1 MHISILAGIPEEF
14 KVNIYIGWL
23 FKLIPL
29 IMGLICIALGGFVLE
44 SSGQSEYF
52 VAGHVLISLAAI
64 CLALFTTAFIIISQ
78 LTRGVNTFYNTLFPI
93 IGYAGSII
101 TMIWG
106 WALLA
111 GNDVMADEFVA
122 GHVIF
127 GVGMIAA
134 CVLTVAASSGH
145 FLLIP
150 KNAAGSKSDGTPVQA
165 YSSLIG
171 NCLIAVPVLL
181 TLLGFIWSITL
192 LRSADIT
199 PHYVAGHVLL
209 GLTAICAC
217 LIGLVATIVHQTRNT
232 FSTKE
237 HWLWCYWVI
246 FLGSITVLQGIYVL
260 VSSDASAR
268 LAPGIILIC
277 LGMICYSI
285 FSKVWLLALVWRRT
299 CSLANRIPMIPVF
312 TCLFCLFLASF
323 LAEMAQTDMGYF
335 IPSRVLVGLGAVC
348 FTLFSIVSILEAGS
362 AKK

>member
-1 MHISILAGIPEEF
+1 MCWKVQGKASI
-14 KVNIYIGWL
+14 
-23 FKLIPL
+23 
-29 IMGLICIALGGFVLE
+29 
-44 SSGQSEYF
+44 F

-134 CVLTVAASSGH
+134 CVSTVAASSGH

-299 CSLANRIPMIPVF
+299 CSLANRGNDSNLLIVF
-312 TCLFCLFLASF
+312 YVQRAFTDKQQIKRKAQSF
-323 LAEMAQTDMGYF
+323 D
-335 IPSRVLVGLGAVC
+335 
-348 FTLFSIVSILEAGS
+348 
-362 AKK
+362 

>member
-1 MHISILAGIPEEF
+1 M
-14 KVNIYIGWL
+14 NIYIGWL

-134 CVLTVAASSGH
+134 CVSTVAASSGH

-171 NCLIAVPVLL
+171 NCLFTHPARFHLVYYAV
-181 TLLGFIWSITL
+181 T
-192 LRSADIT
+192 
-199 PHYVAGHVLL
+199 
-209 GLTAICAC
+209 
-217 LIGLVATIVHQTRNT
+217 
-232 FSTKE
+232 
-237 HWLWCYWVI
+237 
-246 FLGSITVLQGIYVL
+246 
-260 VSSDASAR
+260 
-268 LAPGIILIC
+268 
-277 LGMICYSI
+277 
-285 FSKVWLLALVWRRT
+285 
-299 CSLANRIPMIPVF
+299 
-312 TCLFCLFLASF
+312 
-323 LAEMAQTDMGYF
+323 
-335 IPSRVLVGLGAVC
+335 
-348 FTLFSIVSILEAGS
+348 
-362 AKK
+362 

>member
-1 MHISILAGIPEEF
+1 M
-14 KVNIYIGWL
+14 NIYIGWL

-134 CVLTVAASSGH
+134 CVSTVAASSGH

-246 FLGSITVLQGIYVL
+246 FLGSITG
-260 VSSDASAR
+260 
-268 LAPGIILIC
+268 
-277 LGMICYSI
+277 
-285 FSKVWLLALVWRRT
+285 
-299 CSLANRIPMIPVF
+299 
-312 TCLFCLFLASF
+312 
-323 LAEMAQTDMGYF
+323 
-335 IPSRVLVGLGAVC
+335 
-348 FTLFSIVSILEAGS
+348 
-362 AKK
+362 

>member
-1 MHISILAGIPEEF
+1 MAFQINPFDYGLNLYRVRWLCAG
-14 KVNIYIGWL
+14 
-23 FKLIPL
+23 
-29 IMGLICIALGGFVLE
+29 

-134 CVLTVAASSGH
+134 CVSTVAASSGH

-199 PHYVAGHVLL
+199 PHYVAV
-209 GLTAICAC
+209 T
-217 LIGLVATIVHQTRNT
+217 
-232 FSTKE
+232 
-237 HWLWCYWVI
+237 Y
-246 FLGSITVLQGIYVL
+246 
-260 VSSDASAR
+260 
-268 LAPGIILIC
+268 C
-277 LGMICYSI
+277 LG
-285 FSKVWLLALVWRRT
+285 
-299 CSLANRIPMIPVF
+299 
-312 TCLFCLFLASF
+312 
-323 LAEMAQTDMGYF
+323 
-335 IPSRVLVGLGAVC
+335 
-348 FTLFSIVSILEAGS
+348 
-362 AKK
+362 

>member
-1 MHISILAGIPEEF
+1 M
-14 KVNIYIGWL
+14 NIYIGWL

-134 CVLTVAASSGH
+134 CVSTVAASSGH

-268 LAPGIILIC
+268 LVPRHYSYLPRNDLLQHIL
-277 LGMICYSI
+277 
-285 FSKVWLLALVWRRT
+285 K
-299 CSLANRIPMIPVF
+299 SLATGTGMETYLFVSQQNTDDSRLHLPVLPF
-312 TCLFCLFLASF
+312 P
-323 LAEMAQTDMGYF
+323 D
-335 IPSRVLVGLGAVC
+335 
-348 FTLFSIVSILEAGS
+348 IVSCGNGADRHGIFYSFAGFGRFRS
-362 AKK
+362 GMLYVVLNRFNIRSRFC